1 MSDVL
6 CVTGRFEEPPS
17 RAQKQ
22 PGVSRSSPQ
31 GTLRRWLAAA
41 AATWAATLGLPAH
54 AQTLQ
59 NVLLVGNSQAGT
71 VSFIADGSFANLGS
85 VNVIPDLQ
93 QRLWEMDPFTRALY
107 EITKAQKGGDRF
119 VDDFAVSPDGKTMY
133 VSRSNLVDVIAVD
146 LSSPLHP
153 ILWRYKLPGVNA
165 DHMGMAPD
173 GKTIAVSASSDGHL
187 YVLDTQ
193 TGGLVAKVATGS
205 FPHQNDY
212 SPDGKYIYN
221 TSIGT
226 VFLPYALN
234 ALKGNKSMTVVDAKT
249 YQVVRSWSLPYGIRP
264 NVLTRDGKLLYTQL
278 SYLNGYAKVD
288 MLTGQVLQQVEL
300 PFSDWATSHYAAKDD
315 YPQNSAH
322 HGLAI
327 SGDETRLCLAGTI
340 DNYIAIVS
348 VPAMTTERILPSG
361 TKPYWATT
369 SADGQHCYVSNS
381 ESGDVSVVHY
391 PTAQEL
397 VRVKVG
403 TFPQRSRLAKVPA
416 EVLSMLLSTGG

>member
-1 MSDVL
+1 MSNVVCL
-6 CVTGRFEEPPS
+6 TGRFEAG
-17 RAQKQ
+17 RA
-22 PGVSRSSPQ
+22 GAAW
-31 GTLRRWLAAA
+31 RRWLAAA
-41 AATWAATLGLPAH
+41 AAVGAAVLGAAAH
-54 AQTLQ
+54 AQQPLQ
-59 NVLLVGNSQAGT
+59 NVLLVGNSQSGT
-71 VSFIADGSFANLGS
+71 VTFISDGGFSNLGS

-93 QRLWEMDPFTRALY
+93 QRLREMDPFTRLIY

-119 VDDFAVSPDGKTMY
+119 VDDIAVSPDGKTMY
-133 VSRSNLVDVIAVD
+133 VSRSNLVDVVAVD
-146 LSSPLHP
+146 LASPLHP

-173 GKTIAVSASSDGHL
+173 GKTIAVSASSDGHF

-193 TGGLVAKVATGS
+193 TGGLVAKVPTGS

-212 SPDGKYIYN
+212 SADGKYIYN
-221 TSIGT
+221 TSIGNVT
-226 VFLPYALN
+226 LPYALN
-234 ALKGNKSMTVVDAKT
+234 ALKGSKSMTVVDAKT

-264 NVLTRDGKLLYTQL
+264 NVITRDGKLLYTQL

-288 MLTGQVLQQVEL
+288 MQTGQVLQQVEL
-300 PFSDWATSHYAAKDD
+300 PFSDWATSHYPNKDD

-361 TKPYWATT
+361 GKPYWSTT
-369 SADGQHCYVSNS
+369 SADGRHCYVSNS
-381 ESGDVSVVHY
+381 DSGDVSVVHY

>member
-1 MSDVL
+1 MNQVPCAASRL
-6 CVTGRFEEPPS
+6 AGRPPRQWSQPRTGS
-17 RAQKQ
+17 A
-22 PGVSRSSPQ
+22 
-31 GTLRRWLAAA
+31 LRRWLAAA
-41 AATWAATLGLPAH
+41 ATWAVALCAPAH
-54 AQTLQ
+54 AQTLH

-93 QRLWEMDPFTRALY
+93 QRLSEMDPFTRALY

-133 VSRSNLVDVIAVD
+133 VSRSNLVDVVAVD

-205 FPHQNDY
+205 YPHQNDY

-221 TSIGT
+221 TSIGA

-278 SYLNGYAKVD
+278 SYLN
-288 MLTGQVLQQVEL
+288 GQVLQQVEL